1 MTMSEIIHV
10 GIKEPKQHRK
20 EILNFSIDIIQLLKK
35 YERHKKLNKEKN
47 LYRTHLMKNI
57 KQLNNLLKGFHKMM
71 PQVAI
76 QEPRPKV
83 VIQKVSKKAIKKA
96 VKKKNA
102 RVKSKNKELDKF
114 ENDIASLK
122 SKISSL

>member
-1 MTMSEIIHV
+1 
-10 GIKEPKQHRK
+10 
-20 EILNFSIDIIQLLKK
+20 
-35 YERHKKLNKEKN
+35 
-47 LYRTHLMKNI
+47 
-57 KQLNNLLKGFHKMM
+57 MM

-96 VKKKNA
+96 VKKKTA